1 MVILEV
7 KMIMKNFW
15 LLKII
20 WLYNYIFLLFKF
32 RMQRRSAGKRL
43 RIDQEQEQQYYGQ
56 ASNASEGSFSN
67 QDAEEEEEAFDPIA
81 FYQQQRSEMLIDSAQ
96 HVQASQI
103 EIQQAQLDAQ
113 QRDQMHQ
120 EPSHEGGGRRSRRAA
135 AAASAALSMMDMEE
149 MGRTPA
155 RESSPTPSPARATRP
170 RGARGGFSS
179 ARGGRGRPRG
189 STAAV
194 MSRRK
199 IERGDPSPED
209 GGPIRRGRPRKTV
222 TDITPEDESSLYFI
236 IRNGKASLQQVK
248 IKTLYNLQIKSCHDF
263 CSLSFW

>member
-1 MVILEV
+1 
-7 KMIMKNFW
+7 
-15 LLKII
+15 
-20 WLYNYIFLLFKF
+20 
-32 RMQRRSAGKRL
+32 MQRRSAGKRL
-43 RIDQEQEQQYYGQ
+43 RMDEDQQQQYYGQ
-56 ASNASEGSFSN
+56 ASNASGGSVSN

-135 AAASAALSMMDMEE
+135 AAASAAMSMMDMDDI
-149 MGRTPA
+149 GRTPA
-155 RESSPTPSPARATRP
+155 RETSPTPSPARTNRP

-209 GGPIRRGRPRKTV
+209 GGPIRRGRPKKSV
-222 TDITPEDESSLYFI
+222 VDLVPEDEASLYFI

-248 IKTLYNLQIKSCHDF
+248 I
-263 CSLSFW
+263 